1 MFGDN
6 GRGVY
11 VLAAMEVMVLSGDGW
26 GLICGYSFKW
36 RAYVSKLWS
45 GEVSC
50 YILIHTNVNS
60 NE

>member
-1 MFGDN
+1 
-6 GRGVY
+6 
-11 VLAAMEVMVLSGDGW
+11 VLSGDGW